1 MEPAAIF
8 LLLIL
13 MAIIVIFVSRPF
25 FKRRQVRAED
35 ENNEL
40 SSLLAERER
49 LLSALQELDFDHTL
63 GKIPAEDYPT
73 QRAALLKKGADVLR
87 QLDAITP
94 VARKRRDINRNADEG
109 EIKQAPML
117 TDDDLEDL
125 LSKRRNIKK
134 DKTAGFCPTCGKPVL
149 ESDIFCPS
157 CGSTLKTA

>member
-25 FKRRQVRAED
+25 FNRRQVRAEEGD
-35 ENNEL
+35 LEL

-49 LLSALQELDFDHTL
+49 LLSALQELDFDQTL
-63 GKIPAEDYPT
+63 GKIPAEDYPI

-94 VARKRRDINRNADEG
+94 VARTRKDINKKAEDG
-109 EIKQAPML
+109 EFIQARPL

-125 LSKRRNIKK
+125 LSKRRNIRK
-134 DKTAGFCPTCGKPVL
+134 DKTAGFCPNCGKPVL

-157 CGSTLKTA
+157 CGSTLKSA

>member
-25 FKRRQVRAED
+25 FKRRQVKAD
-35 ENNEL
+35 DGNHQL
-40 SSLLAERER
+40 STLLAERER

-73 QRAALLKKGADVLR
+73 QRAALLKEGADVLR

-94 VARKRRDINRNADEG
+94 AARKRRDISRNSDEG
-109 EIKQAPML
+109 NIKQAAML
-117 TDDDLEDL
+117 TDEDVEDI

-157 CGSTLKTA
+157 CGSTLKTT